1 MTWLPHHTNIK
12 ARVIGIQGSTLKQL
26 YNRRLDVD
34 EGRFTYQLMRIN
46 TMHLKCAW
54 ARQSIGLDQRID
66 NHVSITITKRNFD
79 DLIIPAAT
87 GGFGIKEQGL
97 AGIVQ
102 SVALLELFEN
112 SNKCVLGGYLTHERL
127 ACM

>member
-79 DLIIPAAT
+79 NLVIHPWFRYQRT
-87 GGFGIKEQGL
+87 
-97 AGIVQ
+97 
-102 SVALLELFEN
+102 
-112 SNKCVLGGYLTHERL
+112 R
-127 ACM
+127 ACWYRAIGCIAQLV